1 MLARPHF
8 RSVDAT
14 WPPDERRSVMWN
26 PRSMRLPTAP
36 AATPRHFESHSS
48 ALQLVADIVLGMSDG
63 LTVPFALA
71 AGISGA
77 LAASHIVVVAGVAE
91 LAAGGISMGLGGYL
105 AARTHHDYYFNEE
118 RRERREVQE
127 VPDLE
132 RREIVEI
139 FQRYGL
145 EGDALDR
152 AVDAVTSDHERW
164 IDFMM
169 RFELGLEKPAPG
181 RDLRSA
187 LAIGGS
193 YVAGGVVPLLPY
205 MLIPTTHGAFDISA
219 VVTLVALA
227 LFGIFKGRFTG
238 VPPFKAAFQT
248 VIVGSIA
255 AAAAYAFARIV

>member
-1 MLARPHF
+1 MLARAHCRF
-8 RSVDAT
+8 VDAA
-14 WPPDERRSVMWN
+14 WPPDERRSTAWN
-26 PRSMRLPTAP
+26 LRGMP
-36 AATPRHFESHSS
+36 ASTSYESHSS
-48 ALQLVADIVLGMSDG
+48 GLQLVADVVLGMSDG

-77 LAASHIVVVAGVAE
+77 LAASHIVVTAGVAE

-105 AARTHHDYYFNEE
+105 AARTHYDYYLKEE
-118 RRERREVQE
+118 RRERQEVKE

-139 FQRYGL
+139 FEQYGL
-145 EGDALDR
+145 EGDALKR

-169 RFELGLEKPAPG
+169 RFELGLEKPMPG

-193 YVAGGVVPLLPY
+193 YVVGGLVPLVPY
-205 MLIPTTHGAFDISA
+205 MLIPQTHGAFQVSA
-219 VVTLVALA
+219 AVTLAALA
-227 LFGIFKGRFTG
+227 IFGVFKGRFTG
-238 VPPFKAAFQT
+238 VPPLKAAFQT
-248 VIVGSIA
+248 VLVGSIA
-255 AAAAYAFARIV
+255 AAAAFALARLVY